1 LQEMENVNL
10 MHFVGHGIADSDDPT
25 KSRVLLSD
33 RIKFP
38 FDVRA
43 WHKAKVERCQLAYLS
58 ACETAMTKNV
68 SPRDESIHIADAVL
82 MAAVPHV
89 IATWWRV
96 ADEESV
102 NMANGFYSNM
112 IDDRGAFDTARSARA
127 IHASSKA
134 LRDEGTNPFTWGAYV
149 HFGA

>member
-1 LQEMENVNL
+1 
-10 MHFVGHGIADSDDPT
+10 
-25 KSRVLLSD
+25 
-33 RIKFP
+33 
-38 FDVRA
+38 
-43 WHKAKVERCQLAYLS
+43 
-58 ACETAMTKNV
+58 MTKNV